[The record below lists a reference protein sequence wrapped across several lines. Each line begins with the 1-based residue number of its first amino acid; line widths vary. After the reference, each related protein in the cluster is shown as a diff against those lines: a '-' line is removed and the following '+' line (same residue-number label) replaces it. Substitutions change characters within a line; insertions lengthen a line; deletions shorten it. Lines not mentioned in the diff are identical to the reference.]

1 MNITFEFATTD
12 DCLDKMVPSDL
23 RKLVSE
29 RDTALQR
36 LHVIEQAA
44 KALLAELSQ
53 HQVCTSCGCGAEE
66 PEAVALKAALT
77 LTDREVYAMTD
88 SVIIDGKIVTKQQ
101 VAGLIDKNAKLCKL
115 LKAAESQSEQL
126 TLLALGEITLAD
138 IQAEAGHAGFIAGGF
153 AWGSTGHAD
162 IAESLANDYAER
174 VKDGEK

>member
-1 MNITFEFATTD
+1 MEKLMNITFEFATTD

-66 PEAVALKAALT
+66 PEAVALKAA
-77 LTDREVYAMTD
+77 EIA
-88 SVIIDGKIVTKQQ
+88 SS
-101 VAGLIDKNAKLCKL
+101 L
-115 LKAAESQSEQL
+115 LRQRRL
-126 TLLALGEITLAD
+126 N
-138 IQAEAGHAGFIAGGF
+138 
-153 AWGSTGHAD
+153 W
-162 IAESLANDYAER
+162 DY
-174 VKDGEK
+174 